1 VTHKQGT
8 NNPYGAKGKQDHQTT
23 TNVPA
28 RTFSSSTA
36 AKSGEAVFWSGR
48 QGANRAAAEGFASS
62 TGKTTLEMTPAG
74 RALEAAGG
82 NISQWKTLSAD
93 FARTASGDV
102 NAFTGGARASSVW
115 NTVEKPLL
123 MENSNVTKIIIK
135 DAVNTSKTTI
145 IYP

>member
-1 VTHKQGT
+1 VVAAI
-8 NNPYGAKGKQDHQTT
+8 GAAFKGEQ
-23 TNVPA
+23 A
-28 RTFSSSTA
+28 RNSSSSSV

-48 QGANRAAAEGFASS
+48 QGANRAAAEAFASS

-82 NISQWKTLSAD
+82 NISQWKALSAD
-93 FARTASGDV
+93 FARTASGEI

-123 MENSNVTKIIIK
+123 MQNPDVTKIIIK
-135 DAVNTSKTTI
+135 DAANASKTTF